1 MPLDD
6 LRWWPCSVLRDVME
20 AADMDMAF
28 EARLGLENTVRED
41 SDDGRGEYEANDWSV
56 VADVAGSLR
65 IEAGAPGGVYGA
77 DVSTCRCR
85 CFTNRSS
92 GGKIAQQSQIYSLLS
107 SPLPLMGL
115 GYGASVSSAC
125 WGVL

>member
-1 MPLDD
+1 
-6 LRWWPCSVLRDVME
+6 
-20 AADMDMAF
+20 MDMAF

-56 VADVAGSLR
+56 ADVAGSLR
-65 IEAGAPGGVYGA
+65 IEALAPGGVYGA

-92 GGKIAQQSQIYSLLS
+92 GGKIAQQSQIYLLLS

-115 GYGASVSSAC
+115 GCAASVNSAC
-125 WGVL
+125 WGLL

>member
-20 AADMDMAF
+20 AADIDMAF

-56 VADVAGSLR
+56 AADVAGSLR

-85 CFTNRSS
+85 CAFEPSATDGTRLWCEREFCLL
-92 GGKIAQQSQIYSLLS
+92 GGAE
-107 SPLPLMGL
+107 
-115 GYGASVSSAC
+115 
-125 WGVL
+125 